1 MPSVTLRDMTEGL
14 RARARLAM
22 RTEIAET
29 AFALFVERGFE
40 QTTVDEIAEAA
51 GLSRR
56 SFFRYFPTK
65 EDTVFGL
72 LYDLGEELAAA
83 VAARPASEPPWTAL
97 RAACSVLLAPML
109 HRTDDAIALLR
120 LIHDTPSL
128 RARHQDKQDRWRK
141 LLTDALHARSVPP
154 LQADV
159 LASAAL
165 AVFDVVCRQWLAVGP
180 TVEPARLMDEA
191 FDMLTTT
198 TPSAC

>member
-1 MPSVTLRDMTEGL
+1 MPWVTLRDMTEGL

-56 SFFRYFPTK
+56 SFFRYFPSK
-65 EDTVFGL
+65 EDAVFGL

-83 VAARPASEPPWTAL
+83 VTARPAAEPPWTAL
-97 RAACSVLLAPML
+97 RTSCAVMLGPML
-109 HRTDDAIALLR
+109 ERTDEAMALLR
-120 LIHDTPSL
+120 LINDTPTL

-141 LLTDALHARSVPP
+141 LLVDALRTRS
-154 LQADV
+154 LSGLEADV

-165 AVFDVVCRQWLAVGP
+165 AVFDVVCRQWL
-180 TVEPARLMDEA
+180 TSPAADPAGLMAEA
-191 FDMLTTT
+191 FAVLK
-198 TPSAC
+198 PSRDSA

>member
-1 MPSVTLRDMTEGL
+1 MTEGL

-29 AFALFVERGFE
+29 AFCLFVERGFE
-40 QTTVDEIAEAA
+40 RTTVDEIAEAA

-72 LYDLGEELAAA
+72 LDDLGEELAAA
-83 VAARPASEPPWTAL
+83 VAARPAAEPPWAAL

-109 HRTDDAIALLR
+109 HRTDDAMALMR
-120 LIHDTPSL
+120 LINDTPSL
-128 RARHQDKQDRWRK
+128 RARHQDKQDRWRG
-141 LLTDALHARSVPP
+141 LLIHALTARAVPP

-159 LASAAL
+159 LASSAL
-165 AVFDVVCRQWLAVGP
+165 ALFDVVCRQWLAP
-180 TVEPARLMDEA
+180 DSAADPAKLMDEA
-191 FDMLTTT
+191 FDVLTH
-198 TPSAC
+198 TPESA

>member
-1 MPSVTLRDMTEGL
+1 MTEGL

-29 AFALFVERGFE
+29 AFALFLERGFE

-65 EDTVFGL
+65 EDAVFGL
-72 LYDLGEELAAA
+72 LYDLGEEVAAA
-83 VAARPASEPPWTAL
+83 VASRPAAEPPWTAL
-97 RAACSVLLAPML
+97 RAGCSVLIDPLLERPA
-109 HRTDDAIALLR
+109 DAMALLR
-120 LIHDTPSL
+120 LIHETPSL

-141 LLTDALHARSVPP
+141 LLTEALHTRSVSGIE
-154 LQADV
+154 ADV

-165 AVFDVVCRQWLAVGP
+165 AIFDVMCRQWLLAGP
-180 TVEPARLMDEA
+180 TADPGHLMTEA
-191 FDMLTTT
+191 FGLLTTT
-198 TPSAC
+198 T

>member
-1 MPSVTLRDMTEGL
+1 MTEGL

-29 AFALFVERGFE
+29 AFALFLERGFE

-65 EDTVFGL
+65 EDAVFGL

-83 VAARPASEPPWTAL
+83 IAARPSTESPWTAL
-97 RAACSVLLAPML
+97 RAGCSVLIDPLLDRPE
-109 HRTDDAIALLR
+109 DAMALLR
-120 LIHDTPSL
+120 LIHQTPSL

-141 LLTDALHARSVPP
+141 LLTDALHARSVPA
-154 LQADV
+154 LEADV

-165 AVFDVVCRQWLAVGP
+165 AVFDVVCRQWLVTGP
-180 TVEPARLMDEA
+180 TTEPAKLMDEA
-191 FDMLTTT
+191 FAVLTPTRE
-198 TPSAC
+198 SA

>member
-1 MPSVTLRDMTEGL
+1 MTEGL

-29 AFALFVERGFE
+29 AFALFVQRGFE

-56 SFFRYFPTK
+56 SFFRYFPSK
-65 EDTVFGL
+65 EDAVFGL

-83 VAARPASEPPWTAL
+83 VAARPAAESPWDAL
-97 RAACSVLLAPML
+97 RASCAVLIEPML
-109 HRTDDAIALLR
+109 GRPDDAMALLR
-120 LIHDTPSL
+120 LIHETPSL

-141 LLTDALHARSVPP
+141 LLTDALQARSVPS
-154 LQADV
+154 LDADV

-165 AVFDVVCRQWLAVGP
+165 AVFDVVCRQWLFAGA
-180 TVEPARLMDEA
+180 PADIATLMDEA
-191 FDMLTTT
+191 FAVLAPTRR
-198 TPSAC
+198 

>member
-1 MPSVTLRDMTEGL
+1 MTEGL

-56 SFFRYFPTK
+56 SFFRYFPSK
-65 EDTVFGL
+65 EDAVFGL

-83 VAARPASEPPWTAL
+83 VAARPAAEPPWDAL
-97 RAACSVLLAPML
+97 RASCAVLIEPML
-109 HRTDDAIALLR
+109 GRAEDAMALLR
-120 LIHDTPSL
+120 LIHETPSL

-141 LLTDALHARSVPP
+141 LLTDALQARSVPR
-154 LQADV
+154 LDADV

-165 AVFDVVCRQWLAVGP
+165 AVFDVVCREWLFAGAP
-180 TVEPARLMDEA
+180 GDIATLMDEA
-191 FDMLTTT
+191 FAVLAPTRG
-198 TPSAC
+198 

>member
-1 MPSVTLRDMTEGL
+1 MTEGL
-14 RARARLAM
+14 RARARAAM
-22 RTEIAET
+22 RAEIAET
-29 AFALFVERGFE
+29 AFALFVRNGFE

-56 SFFRYFPTK
+56 SFFRYFPSK

-83 VAARPASEPPWTAL
+83 VVGRPAAEPAWHAL
-97 RAACSVLLAPML
+97 RAACAVLIAPML
-109 HRTDDAIALLR
+109 DRTDDAMALLR
-120 LIHDTPSL
+120 LINETPTL

-141 LLTDALHARSVPP
+141 LLTEALRARSVPAFE
-154 LQADV
+154 ADV

-180 TVEPARLMDEA
+180 ATEPARLMDQA
-191 FDMLTTT
+191 FAVLTPTQ
-198 TPSAC
+198 A